1 MKVLASIATL
11 ALLITA
17 SPPGFSEATPEAQAQ
32 AAALTWLGLV
42 DAGDYQQ
49 SWVTGADYFRNSIE
63 EREWVSR
70 VSTVRASFRA
80 PRSRSVSSVTFTPS
94 LPGAADGEHFVIQ
107 FATRFRNKVAATE
120 TVTLMKNLDG
130 RWRVSGYYIK

>member
-11 ALLITA
+11 TLLITA
-17 SPPGFSEATPEAQAQ
+17 SPSAFSEATPEDQAQ

-49 SWVTGADYFRNSIE
+49 SWVTAADYFRNSIE

-80 PRSRSVSSVTFTPS
+80 PRSRSVSS
-94 LPGAADGEHFVIQ
+94 HFRPPCP
-107 FATRFRNKVAATE
+107 ALRTGS
-120 TVTLMKNLDG
+120 TLSFG
-130 RWRVSGYYIK
+130 SRRASGIRLRQLKP

>member
-1 MKVLASIATL
+1 MKVLAGIATL
-11 ALLITA
+11 AVLITA
-17 SPPGFSEATPEAQAQ
+17 ASPSFSEATPEDQAQ
-32 AAALTWLGLV
+32 AAALAWLGLV
-42 DAGDYQQ
+42 DARDYAQ
-49 SWVTGADYFRNSIE
+49 SWVTAADYFQNSIE

-70 VSTVRASFRA
+70 VSKARSSFRA
-80 PRSRSVSSVTFTPS
+80 PRSRTVSSITFTPS
-94 LPGAADGEHFVIQ
+94 SPGAADGEHFVIQ

>member
-1 MKVLASIATL
+1 MATL
-11 ALLITA
+11 AVLITA
-17 SPPGFSEATPEAQAQ
+17 SPTSFSEATPEAQAQ
-32 AAALTWLGLV
+32 AAALAWLGLV
-42 DAGDYQQ
+42 DARDYAQ
-49 SWVTGADYFRNSIE
+49 SWVTAADYFQNSIE

-70 VSTVRASFRA
+70 VSQARASFRA
-80 PRSRSVSSVTFTPS
+80 PKSRTVTSIAFVRS